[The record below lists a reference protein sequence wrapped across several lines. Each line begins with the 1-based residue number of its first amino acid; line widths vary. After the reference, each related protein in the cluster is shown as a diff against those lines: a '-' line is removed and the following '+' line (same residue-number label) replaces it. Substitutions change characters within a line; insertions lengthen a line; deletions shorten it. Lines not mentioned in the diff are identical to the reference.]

1 LATSSLT
8 LLGFAFAAGDL
19 LLELDGSGTVL
30 EAFGAAQSMLGETEA
45 SLVGRPLTAIFDESD
60 VQLLGA
66 ILDGLEEGQ
75 RRGPATLRLARAGA
89 HGAAVTLRKLPENSG
104 RISCALISAPLP
116 NARGGEDGMHD
127 RAGFEAVVRGLT
139 EAAHL
144 AGRELELAMIDLGG
158 LDAARRA
165 LPAAAAKTLDARVA
179 GALRAEAGQHG
190 AAARLEGERFA
201 LLREAGETPD
211 LVARRLS
218 RAIAT
223 ACGAVPISGKVQS
236 VPLEIASPGRL
247 ARALR
252 YALDDFMSEGLKD
265 VAPTSMADAMNRSVR
280 RTLARAGELG
290 AAVSQRRFTLAF
302 QPVVTLANGD
312 LHHHEALVRFEDNAS
327 PFAMVRMAEEFDLI
341 EELDRAVLEQA
352 IRRLK
357 ADRTGELRLAV
368 NISGRSIGSSP
379 FVEGLQSLIGQTP
392 RLSQRLILEI
402 TESAA
407 IDDLALANR
416 HIQALRGAG
425 SLVCL
430 DDFGAGS
437 ASLAY
442 LQTLTVDVVK
452 IDGRYVRDLA
462 GGGRDAA
469 LVRHVVKLCQDLKVR
484 TVAEM
489 VETKEV
495 EAAVRE
501 AGVDMAQGWYY
512 GRPVD
517 APGEPIRHA
526 RPTNARRTGTSDD
539 WR

>member
-1 LATSSLT
+1 LATSPRT

-19 LLELDGSGTVL
+19 LLELDAAGTVL
-30 EAFGAAQSMLGETEA
+30 EAVGAAQSMLGVQE
-45 SLVGRPLTAIFDESD
+45 SGLIGQPLTTIFDESD

-66 ILDGLEEGQ
+66 ILDCLDEGQ
-75 RRGPATLRLARAGA
+75 RRGPAVLRLARAGA
-89 HGAAVTLRKLPENSG
+89 HGAAVTLRKLPGNGG
-104 RISCALISAPLP
+104 RVSCALIAAPLP
-116 NARGGEDGMHD
+116 NTRGGEDGMHD
-127 RAGFEAVVRGLT
+127 RAGFEAVARGLT

-144 AGRELELAMIDLGG
+144 AGRELELAMIDLAG
-158 LDAARRA
+158 LDEARRA
-165 LPAAAAKTLDARVA
+165 LPAAELKSLDARVA

-201 LLREAGETPD
+201 LLREAGDTPD
-211 LVARRLS
+211 LVARRLT

-223 ACGAVPISGKVQS
+223 ACGAAPISGKVQS

-247 ARALR
+247 ARAMR
-252 YALDDFMSEGLKD
+252 YALDDFMAEGLKD
-265 VAPTSMADAMNRSVR
+265 TPPQSMADAMNRSVR

-290 AAVSQRRFTLAF
+290 AAVSQRRFALAF
-302 QPVVTLANGD
+302 QPVVSLADNS

-341 EELDRAVLEQA
+341 EELDRAVIEQA

-357 ADRTGELRLAV
+357 GDRTGELRLAV
-368 NISGRSIGSSP
+368 NISGRSIGSGP
-379 FVEGLQSLIGQTP
+379 FVEGLQRLIGQSP
-392 RLSQRLILEI
+392 NLGQRLILEI

-407 IDDLALANR
+407 IDDLSLANR
-416 HIQALRGAG
+416 HIQALRSTG
-425 SLVCL
+425 SVVCL

-469 LVRHVVKLCQDLKVR
+469 LVRHVVKLCQDLKVK

-512 GRPVD
+512 GRPSETP
-517 APGEPIRHA
+517 APPIKHA
-526 RPTNARRTGTSDD
+526 APTNGRRTGTSDD

>member
-1 LATSSLT
+1 MATSSRT

-19 LLELDGSGTVL
+19 LLELDAAGQVL
-30 EAFGAAQSMLGETEA
+30 EAVGAAQSMLGIGEDA
-45 SLVGRPLTAIFDESD
+45 VVGRTLVSLFDEAD
-60 VQLLGA
+60 AQLLGA
-66 ILDGLEEGQ
+66 ILDCLDEGQ
-75 RRGPATLRLARAGA
+75 RRGPATLRLARSGQQ
-89 HGAAVTLRKLPENSG
+89 GAAVTLRKLPGNSG
-104 RISCALISAPLP
+104 RISCALVAAPLP
-116 NARGGEDGMHD
+116 NTRGGDGGLHD
-127 RAGFEAVVRGLT
+127 RAGFEAVARGLT

-144 AGRELELAMIDLGG
+144 AGRELELAMVDLAG
-158 LDAARRA
+158 LDEARQA
-165 LPAAAAKTLDARVA
+165 LNPAEARSLDARVA
-179 GALRAEAGQHG
+179 GALRAEAGMHG

-201 LLREAGETPD
+201 LLRESGDTPD
-211 LVARRLS
+211 VVARRVN
-218 RAIAT
+218 RAIAV

-247 ARALR
+247 ARAMR
-252 YALDDFMSEGLKD
+252 YALDDFMAEGLKD
-265 VAPTSMADAMNRSVR
+265 SPPLSMADAMNRSVR

-290 AAVSQRRFTLAF
+290 AAVSQRRFALAF
-302 QPVVTLANGD
+302 QPVVNLTDGS

-357 ADRTGELRLAV
+357 GDRTGELRLAV

-379 FVEGLQSLIGQTP
+379 FVEGA
-392 RLSQRLILEI
+392 QRLIGLTPGLGQRLMLEI

-416 HIQALRGAG
+416 HIQALRSGG

-469 LVRHVVKLCQDLKVR
+469 LVRHVVQLCKDLKVR

-489 VETKEV
+489 VETAEV
-495 EAAVRE
+495 EAAIRE

-512 GRPVD
+512 GRPAD
-517 APGEPIRHA
+517 APGQPIKHT
-526 RPTNARRTGTSDD
+526 PPQNARRAGVKES
-539 WR
+539 WG

>member
-1 LATSSLT
+1 MAT
-8 LLGFAFAAGDL
+8 G
-19 LLELDGSGTVL
+19 
-30 EAFGAAQSMLGETEA
+30 
-45 SLVGRPLTAIFDESD
+45 
-60 VQLLGA
+60 
-66 ILDGLEEGQ
+66 
-75 RRGPATLRLARAGA
+75 
-89 HGAAVTLRKLPENSG
+89 
-104 RISCALISAPLP
+104 
-116 NARGGEDGMHD
+116 
-127 RAGFEAVVRGLT
+127 
-139 EAAHL
+139 
-144 AGRELELAMIDLGG
+144 
-158 LDAARRA
+158 
-165 LPAAAAKTLDARVA
+165 
-179 GALRAEAGQHG
+179 
-190 AAARLEGERFA
+190 
-201 LLREAGETPD
+201 
-211 LVARRLS
+211 
-218 RAIAT
+218 
-223 ACGAVPISGKVQS
+223 
-236 VPLEIASPGRL
+236 
-247 ARALR
+247 
-252 YALDDFMSEGLKD
+252 
-265 VAPTSMADAMNRSVR
+265 
-280 RTLARAGELG
+280 
-290 AAVSQRRFTLAF
+290 AF